1 MQDLRIT
8 LFQVSQA
15 WENKQQN
22 EAHFNTL
29 ISEIAPS
36 DLILLPEMF
45 HTGFS
50 MNTGDLAEKM
60 PDSRG
65 LEWLK
70 KWAKQ
75 NQAAFYTS
83 LIIEEAGLFFNR
95 GVFVLPTEEIEVYD
109 KQKLFG
115 LGGEAIDFTP
125 GRNTK
130 IVTYLG
136 WKIKLQICYDLRFPV
151 FARNTEDYDVLIYVA
166 NWPAQRSYAWQ
177 QLLKARA
184 IENQCYVIACNRLG
198 IDGNG
203 VEHKGDS
210 AIINYLGEEIGFS
223 NDDKVFQFNL
233 NKASLIQYRIDFPVL
248 EDRDDFNLI

>member
-1 MQDLRIT
+1 MQVINIAVVQTHLY
-8 LFQVSQA
+8 
-15 WENKQQN
+15 WEDVEANL
-22 EAHFNTL
+22 AHFESK
-29 ISEIAPS
+29 IEGIRDC
-36 DLILLPEMF
+36 DLIVLPEMF
-45 HTGFS
+45 STGFS
-50 MNTGDLAEKM
+50 MKPELLAKESSEKSLAWLLRM
-60 PDSRG
+60 SAKLNAAIMGSIMHEDAGNYYNALAFVQPDGGVQWYYKRHLFSPG
-65 LEWLK
+65 AES
-70 KWAKQ
+70 
-75 NQAAFYTS
+75 NHYS
-83 LIIEEAGLFFNR
+83 AGKERL
-95 GVFVLPTEEIEVYD
+95 V
-109 KQKLFG
+109 
-115 LGGEAIDFTP
+115 IDY
-125 GRNTK
+125 K
-130 IVTYLG
+130 G
-136 WKIKLQICYDLRFPV
+136 WRICPLICYDLRFPV
-151 FARNTEDYDVLIYVA
+151 FSRNTEQFDALIYVA